1 MAKTKPAPKPVEP
14 DFLMNFEKGELFV
27 KRSFI
32 RECRARYA
40 MPESEASNE
49 FLALVDSGR
58 IKLSKTHNEINI
70 YEKAA

>member
-1 MAKTKPAPKPVEP
+1 MAKTKPAPKPVKP
-14 DFLMNFEKGELFV
+14 DLLMHFEKGELFV
-27 KRSFI
+27 MRSFI
-32 RECRARYA
+32 RECRSRHG
-40 MPESEASNE
+40 MEESEASNE

>member
-14 DFLMNFEKGELFV
+14 DFLMHFEKGELFL

-32 RECRARYA
+32 RECRARHA
-40 MPESEASNE
+40 MQESEASNE
-49 FLALVDSGR
+49 FLAMVDEGR